1 MKSFKSFLRESEEIQ
16 GIHALFHPVR
26 GMYKV
31 HKSGEFHHVKNN
43 EGEVTHTFVGKTDDE
58 VLNILKQEH
67 DLIYAGKIHEDYI
80 AELRAPKPVLSAE
93 HIAHDKDYAK
103 ASASI
108 NDARGRYNE
117 AMVLQHLNGNKWINP
132 EHKKLATE
140 QGKILS
146 DHDKEWNDKAKKIKH
161 PSFNSQEKKAQED
174 RAPEQ
179 AKAFLQH
186 AKEQG
191 YEEVAEVH
199 HTSKEGDIEKATG
212 LKVSQQD
219 NSSDGVVKFKKKPA
233 NNPHNFLGASL
244 KSSSKKEIGFHNG
257 GTKEIGQ
264 LIGHDL
270 LGHANAEHE
279 KFMKKHGL
287 GDPKL
292 NKNGV
297 KVYNKAKASSQVAG
311 EKYLD
316 EKKKIKNPQ
325 YRNNI
330 NYNVA
335 KDNAKKINSEI
346 RDKLHEGYSQM
357 KHEDLKKHLLNTYI
371 KGNDAHALP
380 YLKVTGTGGGS
391 SKKPAS
397 AHSTDP
403 SDNDL
408 YHQIKN
414 AHGFHLEK
422 GKGKDDEEGGSGM
435 TVHTID
441 KDGNKKRAFRIQ
453 VKHGNGP
460 LTSVKILGQ
469 P

>member
-16 GIHALFHPVR
+16 GIHTLFHPVR

-58 VLNILKQEH
+58 VLNILKHEH
-67 DLIYAGKIHEDYI
+67 DLIYAGKLHEDYI
-80 AELRAPKPVLSAE
+80 TELKAPKPVLSDA
-93 HIAHDKDYAK
+93 HKSHDKSYADSM
-103 ASASI
+103 ATM

-117 AMVLQHLNGNKWINP
+117 AMTLHHLNGKKWINT
-132 EHKKLATE
+132 EHKKLADE
-140 QGKILS
+140 QGKKLENF
-146 DHDKEWNDKAKKIKH
+146 DNEWNAKAKKIKH

-191 YEEVAEVH
+191 YEGVSEVH

-212 LKVSQQD
+212 IKVSQQE
-219 NSSDGVVKFKKKPA
+219 NSSDGIVKFKKKPSGR
-233 NNPHNFLGASL
+233 PHAFLGASL
-244 KSSSKKEIGFHNG
+244 KSSKKKEVGFHNG
-257 GTKEIGQ
+257 GTKEIGE
-264 LIGHDL
+264 LVGHDL
-270 LGHANAEHE
+270 IGYVNGEHK
-279 KFMKKHGL
+279 KFMKTHSL
-287 GDPKL
+287 GEPKV
-292 NKNGV
+292 NKKGET
-297 KVYNKAKASSQVAG
+297 VYNKTKAASQTAG

-316 EKKKIKNPQ
+316 EKKGIKNPN
-325 YRNNI
+325 YRKGNFYDMAQKDARRINNK
-330 NYNVA
+330 V
-335 KDNAKKINSEI
+335 

-357 KHEDLKKHLLNTYI
+357 NHKDLKKHLLDTYI
-371 KGNDAHALP
+371 KGNDAHAVP
-380 YLKVTGTGGGS
+380 YLKVTGTGGGN

-422 GKGKDDEEGGSGM
+422 GGSNDEEGGSGM

-453 VKHGNGP
+453 MKHGNGP
-460 LTSVKILGQ
+460 LTNMKILGQ